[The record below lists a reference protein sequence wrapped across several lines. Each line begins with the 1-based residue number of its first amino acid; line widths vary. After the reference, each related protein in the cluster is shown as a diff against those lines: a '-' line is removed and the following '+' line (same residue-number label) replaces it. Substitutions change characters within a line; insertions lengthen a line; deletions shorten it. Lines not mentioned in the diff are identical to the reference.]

1 MDHTFPEPEYL
12 RHCLTFGDHSPQVKD
27 PRLPVF
33 PLGAGPIQQNE
44 PVART
49 GEIDA
54 GGAFAAL
61 ARRSLSAEL
70 EHNRRQ
76 VASWERTALDEL
88 RAGNVDVALDSYQRH
103 GRIHQEANAA
113 DARVSMVGHWAEAR
127 NNGTEVRM
135 VAARRTD
142 IDGLNRLARA
152 DLKSRGQLGDDI
164 ATGAGRGFTLSDEV
178 MCLHNDRRLG
188 VRNGTRGEV
197 IGGSDD
203 FLVIATDDGD
213 RRLDRDYL
221 DAGYLDHGYA
231 TTIHK
236 AQGQTVER
244 AFVLGTAGLFREAA
258 YVAMSRARTRTD
270 LYVVAGTFAIEN
282 TLDVDPISEL
292 KRLVST
298 SRAKHLASDTAGARG
313 RASGDGGGHGTAGP
327 MEDVLGRRPNRAAD
341 VTAWEHAAS
350 SLGDYRQRFKV
361 TTPTGLGPRP
371 TDRGQQAVFD
381 AALAAVVAW
390 ERQRHGVDLEPTG
403 LGRGLGR

>member
-1 MDHTFPEPEYL
+1 MVGTRTLAKILEAAGTAGAKVVL
-12 RHCLTFGDHSPQVKD
+12 VGDHRQIP
-27 PRLPVF
+27 
-33 PLGAGPIQQNE
+33 
-44 PVART
+44 
-49 GEIDA
+49 EIDA

-76 VASWERTALDEL
+76 VDSWERTALDEL

-113 DARVSMVGHWAEAR
+113 DARLSMVGGWLEAR
-127 NNGTEVRM
+127 NSGIDARM

-152 DLKSRGQLGDDI
+152 DLKSRRQLGDDI
-164 ATGAGRGFTLSDEV
+164 AVGAGRGFALSDEV

-197 IGGSDD
+197 IGGGDD
-203 FLVIATDDGD
+203 FVVIATGDGD

-221 DAGYLDHGYA
+221 DAGWLDHGYA

-270 LYVVAGTFAIEN
+270 LYVVAGTFAIGN
-282 TLDVDPISEL
+282 TLNVDPLSEL
-292 KRLVST
+292 RRLVST
-298 SRAKHLASDTAGARG
+298 SRAKHLASDAAGAWG
-313 RASGDGGGHGTAGP
+313 AASGDRGAQGTVGH
-327 MEDVLGRRPNRAAD
+327 MEDELGRRPDRAAD
-341 VTAWEHAAS
+341 VIAWEHAAS
-350 SLGDYRQRFKV
+350 SLADYRKHFEV
-361 TTPTGLGPRP
+361 NAPTGLGPRP
-371 TDRGQQAVFD
+371 TERGQRPAFD

-390 ERQRHGVDLEPTG
+390 QRRRYGVDLEPTG